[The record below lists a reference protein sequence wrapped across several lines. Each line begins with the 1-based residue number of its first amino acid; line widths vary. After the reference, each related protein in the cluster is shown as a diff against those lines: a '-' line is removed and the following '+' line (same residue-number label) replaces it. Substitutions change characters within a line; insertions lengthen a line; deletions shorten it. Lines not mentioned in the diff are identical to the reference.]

1 MSNHNSS
8 KIDSSSHKLNEQQR
22 QAVEHGMTPLL
33 IVAGAGTGKTTTI
46 AHRVSHLISQ
56 GIDPARILLLTFTRR
71 ASQEMLRRVESILET
86 GWKKETT
93 NFIRPRRKMAGKIR
107 GGTFHSVATGLLRK
121 YGKFIGL
128 RGDFTILDRGDSAD
142 LINVLRTELKLS
154 DAETRFPLKRTCQEI
169 YSHCLNAQKKLE
181 PVLVESYTS
190 YLEHIDNL
198 RELFQLYMDRKE
210 EQSVLDYDDLLVFWD
225 ALLQDETGGKT
236 IRALFDCVLV
246 DEYQDT
252 NVLQA
257 EILKKLSPTGS
268 GLTVVGDDAQS
279 IYSFRA
285 ATVRNILD
293 FPKTYANA
301 SIIPL
306 EQNYRSTQPIL
317 NMANAVIEAAKEK
330 HRKKLWSTREDG
342 SRPVLLDCYDE
353 NEQTE
358 FIVQKI
364 LQQRE
369 DGIPLSHQ
377 AVLFRASHHSMNLEL
392 ELSQRDIPFHKYGGL
407 KFLETAHLKDL
418 IAFLKLMENP
428 RDLVS
433 GIRILTLF
441 PGIGPKKATSLMARL
456 SENRGSWNAWREF
469 SPPVDS
475 KKRWTEFLK
484 LIDRLSA
491 KSKHSKADTMA
502 EDVRAVRLFYIPL
515 MKLKLDYPQ
524 SRMRDL
530 EQLEQIAERFKSRQS
545 FLTELTLDPPT
556 STQDFSTSADDEDD
570 FLVLS
575 TIHSAK
581 GLEWDTVFVLN
592 ASDGHIP
599 SSQSFDSN
607 ESLEEERRLFY
618 VALTRAQ
625 NRLFVCLPQR
635 SFTAHWKQAD
645 RYGLALPSR
654 FLTKKVIKQI
664 QRQSFLEHPQ
674 EDGSYSDKSGLQSS
688 KSIRQRLK
696 NAFL

>member
-8 KIDSSSHKLNEQQR
+8 KFDSSSHKLNEQQR

-86 GWKKETT
+86 GWKKETI
-93 NFIRPRRKMAGKIR
+93 NSIRPRRKMAGKIR

>member
-1 MSNHNSS
+1 
-8 KIDSSSHKLNEQQR
+8 
-22 QAVEHGMTPLL
+22 VEHGMTPLL

-556 STQDFSTSADDEDD
+556 STQDFSTSADDKDD